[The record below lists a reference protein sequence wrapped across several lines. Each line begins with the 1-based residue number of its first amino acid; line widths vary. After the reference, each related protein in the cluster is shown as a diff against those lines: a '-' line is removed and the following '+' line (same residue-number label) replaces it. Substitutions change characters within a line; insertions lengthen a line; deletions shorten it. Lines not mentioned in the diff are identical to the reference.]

1 MIRAVKRLGRLKG
14 QTLQKDEG
22 EVGKWRSIYLTPRLE
37 VYNIKSQFSK
47 DTC

>member
-1 MIRAVKRLGRLKG
+1 MKVNWENG
-14 QTLQKDEG
+14 D
-22 EVGKWRSIYLTPRLE
+22 YLTSRLE